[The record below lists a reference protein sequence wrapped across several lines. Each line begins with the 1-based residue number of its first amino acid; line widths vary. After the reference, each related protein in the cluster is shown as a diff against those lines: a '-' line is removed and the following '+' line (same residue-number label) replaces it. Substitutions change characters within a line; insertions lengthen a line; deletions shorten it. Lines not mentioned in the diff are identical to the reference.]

1 MDMVDLAK
9 SFMAGANA
17 SKRVQSQTVS
27 GLAVSDSEDGRVTV
41 QVAGTDVECACWPS
55 VKEGQAVTVT
65 VVNRRPVVTGVAG
78 WGDAVDLRVASL
90 AADIAYIRQAY
101 IDELVAGSVTADR
114 IAAAVAYLGTLEAKD
129 VTAESIVA
137 ATGYV
142 GELEATSVTTADLT
156 AASAMVSELEAK
168 DVTADMLVA
177 ASAYVGGL
185 VADEITV
192 GRLTAALASVD
203 SLSATYAKI
212 DWANV
217 GVADIG
223 SLLAKSGIIGEMTTE
238 SGTVTGTLVGV
249 TIKGD
254 LIKGGTVVA
263 DKLVMLGEDGLY
275 YRLNTDGE
283 TVTGQQT
290 DYNSLNGSH
299 IQAQSVT
306 ADKIS
311 VTDLVAFGATI
322 GGVVIGDGSLHSF
335 GKETLQSPVSGFFLG
350 SDGSMSLGDSDSY
363 IRYDAGSHDLAI
375 KVDELYIG
383 SERATTEAALRSE
396 ISRSAAELSST
407 MEQDYAKKTDLSEVE
422 SNLSTQVT
430 QNAGEIKQ
438 VAKAVTTA
446 NTAANNAAKKAQDA
460 ATAAANAQTT
470 ADTAK
475 TNAANA
481 QTAAANAKTA
491 ADNAQANAN
500 QAATAAANAQSKA
513 DQAATDL
520 SAAEQNLADLQSR
533 TDATEEDIAA
543 AQAEVAKAQQA
554 VKTAQTAA
562 DAAKSA
568 AATAQSTADTAKTN
582 AANAQTKAD
591 AAKQNAAT
599 AQAAANGAKAAA
611 DKAQA
616 DVDSLGVRV
625 TKAETSITQNANAI
639 ALRATKEEVSN
650 SIAGIQVGG
659 TNLAI
664 DSAKA
669 VSNADYMVAEYHIS
683 ANEGSVLSNGYG
695 HLVAGRKYTVTVDA
709 TFPAGV
715 EHLTLFSDW
724 STPMVELFTSGEGRQ
739 RISKTFMARYASGA
753 GPTDNLKYAT
763 VRLFRFPDPGS
774 TWPVTTTKV
783 TIHTIK
789 IEAGNM
795 PTSWSPAP
803 EDMATSAELQVTAD
817 AISGQVSSI
826 NDQQAD
832 MALTV
837 NGLSVK
843 VTNNFDD
850 LTSGI
855 NTAQNDINKIQSMVR
870 IGQDASGNALLAL
883 GTSASKL
890 GVELTNQQLS
900 FKDDNAVIAYVNGQI
915 LFIDRAKILSVLQVG
930 RFGFVPRSNGN
941 LSLKVVG

>member
-383 SERATTEAALRSE
+383 SERAVTEAR
-396 ISRSAAELSST
+396 
-407 MEQDYAKKTDLSEVE
+407 
-422 SNLSTQVT
+422 
-430 QNAGEIKQ
+430 
-438 VAKAVTTA
+438 
-446 NTAANNAAKKAQDA
+446 
-460 ATAAANAQTT
+460 
-470 ADTAK
+470 
-475 TNAANA
+475 
-481 QTAAANAKTA
+481 
-491 ADNAQANAN
+491 
-500 QAATAAANAQSKA
+500 
-513 DQAATDL
+513 
-520 SAAEQNLADLQSR
+520 
-533 TDATEEDIAA
+533 
-543 AQAEVAKAQQA
+543 
-554 VKTAQTAA
+554 
-562 DAAKSA
+562 
-568 AATAQSTADTAKTN
+568 
-582 AANAQTKAD
+582 
-591 AAKQNAAT
+591 
-599 AQAAANGAKAAA
+599 
-611 DKAQA
+611 
-616 DVDSLGVRV
+616 VDSMR
-625 TKAETSITQNANAI
+625 
-639 ALRATKEEVSN
+639 
-650 SIAGIQVGG
+650 VGG

-695 HLVAGRKYTVTVDA
+695 HLVAGREYTVTVDA

-715 EHLTLFSDW
+715 EHLTLSSDW

-817 AISGQVSSI
+817 AISGQISSI
-826 NDQQAD
+826 NDQQAN

-850 LTSGI
+850 LTSDI
-855 NTAQNDINKIQSMVR
+855 NTAQNNINKIQSMVR

>member
-142 GELEATSVTTADLT
+142 GELEAASVTTADLT

-177 ASAYVGGL
+177 AAAYVGGL

-363 IRYDAGSHDLAI
+363 IRYDAGPHDLAI

-383 SERATTEAALRSE
+383 SERAATEAR
-396 ISRSAAELSST
+396 
-407 MEQDYAKKTDLSEVE
+407 
-422 SNLSTQVT
+422 
-430 QNAGEIKQ
+430 
-438 VAKAVTTA
+438 
-446 NTAANNAAKKAQDA
+446 
-460 ATAAANAQTT
+460 
-470 ADTAK
+470 
-475 TNAANA
+475 
-481 QTAAANAKTA
+481 
-491 ADNAQANAN
+491 
-500 QAATAAANAQSKA
+500 
-513 DQAATDL
+513 
-520 SAAEQNLADLQSR
+520 
-533 TDATEEDIAA
+533 
-543 AQAEVAKAQQA
+543 
-554 VKTAQTAA
+554 
-562 DAAKSA
+562 
-568 AATAQSTADTAKTN
+568 
-582 AANAQTKAD
+582 
-591 AAKQNAAT
+591 
-599 AQAAANGAKAAA
+599 
-611 DKAQA
+611 
-616 DVDSLGVRV
+616 VDSM
-625 TKAETSITQNANAI
+625 K
-639 ALRATKEEVSN
+639 
-650 SIAGIQVGG
+650 VGG

-669 VSNADYMVAEYHIS
+669 ISNADYMVAEYHIS

-715 EHLTLFSDW
+715 EHLTLSSDW

-739 RISKTFMARYASGA
+739 RISKTFTARYASGA
-753 GPTDNLKYAT
+753 GPTDDLKYAT
-763 VRLFRFPDPGS
+763 VRLFRFPNPGS
-774 TWPVTTTKV
+774 TSPVTTTKV

-817 AISGQVSSI
+817 AISGQISSI
-826 NDQQAD
+826 NDQQAN

-915 LFIDRAKILSVLQVG
+915 LFIDRAEILSVLQIG
-930 RFGFVPRSNGN
+930 QFGFVPRSNGN

>member
-383 SERATTEAALRSE
+383 SERAVTEAR
-396 ISRSAAELSST
+396 
-407 MEQDYAKKTDLSEVE
+407 
-422 SNLSTQVT
+422 
-430 QNAGEIKQ
+430 
-438 VAKAVTTA
+438 
-446 NTAANNAAKKAQDA
+446 
-460 ATAAANAQTT
+460 
-470 ADTAK
+470 
-475 TNAANA
+475 
-481 QTAAANAKTA
+481 
-491 ADNAQANAN
+491 
-500 QAATAAANAQSKA
+500 
-513 DQAATDL
+513 
-520 SAAEQNLADLQSR
+520 
-533 TDATEEDIAA
+533 
-543 AQAEVAKAQQA
+543 
-554 VKTAQTAA
+554 
-562 DAAKSA
+562 
-568 AATAQSTADTAKTN
+568 
-582 AANAQTKAD
+582 
-591 AAKQNAAT
+591 
-599 AQAAANGAKAAA
+599 
-611 DKAQA
+611 
-616 DVDSLGVRV
+616 VDSMR
-625 TKAETSITQNANAI
+625 
-639 ALRATKEEVSN
+639 
-650 SIAGIQVGG
+650 VGG

-695 HLVAGRKYTVTVDA
+695 HLVAGREYTVTVDA

-715 EHLTLFSDW
+715 EHLTLSSDW

-817 AISGQVSSI
+817 AISGQISSI

-850 LTSGI
+850 LTSDI

-915 LFIDRAKILSVLQVG
+915 LFIDRAKILSVLQIG
-930 RFGFVPRSNGN
+930 QFGFVPRSNGN

>member
-9 SFMAGANA
+9 SFMAGVNA

-142 GELEATSVTTADLT
+142 GELEAASVTTADLT

-168 DVTADMLVA
+168 DITADMLVA

-383 SERATTEAALRSE
+383 SERAVTEAR
-396 ISRSAAELSST
+396 
-407 MEQDYAKKTDLSEVE
+407 
-422 SNLSTQVT
+422 
-430 QNAGEIKQ
+430 
-438 VAKAVTTA
+438 
-446 NTAANNAAKKAQDA
+446 
-460 ATAAANAQTT
+460 
-470 ADTAK
+470 
-475 TNAANA
+475 
-481 QTAAANAKTA
+481 
-491 ADNAQANAN
+491 
-500 QAATAAANAQSKA
+500 
-513 DQAATDL
+513 
-520 SAAEQNLADLQSR
+520 
-533 TDATEEDIAA
+533 
-543 AQAEVAKAQQA
+543 
-554 VKTAQTAA
+554 
-562 DAAKSA
+562 
-568 AATAQSTADTAKTN
+568 
-582 AANAQTKAD
+582 
-591 AAKQNAAT
+591 
-599 AQAAANGAKAAA
+599 
-611 DKAQA
+611 
-616 DVDSLGVRV
+616 VDSM
-625 TKAETSITQNANAI
+625 
-639 ALRATKEEVSN
+639 
-650 SIAGIQVGG
+650 QVGG

-715 EHLTLFSDW
+715 KHLTLFSDW
-724 STPMVELFTSGEGRQ
+724 STPMAELPTSGEGRQ
-739 RISKTFMARYASGA
+739 RISKTFTARYASGA
-753 GPTDNLKYAT
+753 GPTDDLKYAT
-763 VRLFRFPDPGS
+763 VRLFRFPNPGS
-774 TWPVTTTKV
+774 TSPVTTTKV

-817 AISGQVSSI
+817 AISGQISSI
-826 NDQQAD
+826 NDQQAN

-915 LFIDRAKILSVLQVG
+915 LFIDRAEILSVLQIG
-930 RFGFVPRSNGN
+930 QFGFVPRSNGN

>member
-142 GELEATSVTTADLT
+142 GELEAASVTTADLT

-254 LIKGGTVVA
+254 LIEGGTVVA

-350 SDGSMSLGDSDSY
+350 SDGSMSLGDSGSY

-383 SERATTEAALRSE
+383 SERAVTEAR
-396 ISRSAAELSST
+396 
-407 MEQDYAKKTDLSEVE
+407 
-422 SNLSTQVT
+422 
-430 QNAGEIKQ
+430 
-438 VAKAVTTA
+438 
-446 NTAANNAAKKAQDA
+446 
-460 ATAAANAQTT
+460 
-470 ADTAK
+470 
-475 TNAANA
+475 
-481 QTAAANAKTA
+481 
-491 ADNAQANAN
+491 
-500 QAATAAANAQSKA
+500 
-513 DQAATDL
+513 
-520 SAAEQNLADLQSR
+520 
-533 TDATEEDIAA
+533 
-543 AQAEVAKAQQA
+543 
-554 VKTAQTAA
+554 
-562 DAAKSA
+562 
-568 AATAQSTADTAKTN
+568 
-582 AANAQTKAD
+582 
-591 AAKQNAAT
+591 
-599 AQAAANGAKAAA
+599 
-611 DKAQA
+611 
-616 DVDSLGVRV
+616 VDSM
-625 TKAETSITQNANAI
+625 
-639 ALRATKEEVSN
+639 
-650 SIAGIQVGG
+650 QVGG

-669 VSNADYMVAEYHIS
+669 VSNASFMVAQYFIS
-683 ANEGSVLSNGYG
+683 ANEGSVLPNGYG
-695 HLVAGRKYTVTVDA
+695 HLVAGREYTVTVDA

-715 EHLTLFSDW
+715 ERLTLYLSEGTMPLADL
-724 STPMVELFTSGEGRQ
+724 STSGEGRQ
-739 RISKTFMARYASGA
+739 RISETFTASYASGA
-753 GPTDNLKYAT
+753 GPTDDPGNA
-763 VRLFRFPDPGS
+763 VARLYRFPDPVS
-774 TWPVTTTKV
+774 TSPVTTTEV

-817 AISGQVSSI
+817 SISGQISSI

-850 LTSGI
+850 LTSDI

-883 GTSASKL
+883 GTSGSKL
-890 GVELTNQQLS
+890 EVELTNQQLS
-900 FKDDNAVIAYVNGQI
+900 FKDGNAIIAYVNGQI
-915 LFIDRAKILSVLQVG
+915 LFIDRAEILSVLQIG
-930 RFGFVPRSNGN
+930 QFGFVPRSNGN

>member
-129 VTAESIVA
+129 VTADVASLAADIAYIRQAYIDELVAGSVTADRIAAAVAYLGTLEAKDVTAESIVA

-142 GELEATSVTTADLT
+142 GELDAASVTTADLT

-168 DVTADMLVA
+168 DVTADMLVAASAYVGGLVADEITVGRLTAALASVDSLSATYAKIDWANVGADMLVA

-363 IRYDAGSHDLAI
+363 IRYDAGSHDLAV

-383 SERATTEAALRSE
+383 SERAATEAR
-396 ISRSAAELSST
+396 
-407 MEQDYAKKTDLSEVE
+407 
-422 SNLSTQVT
+422 
-430 QNAGEIKQ
+430 
-438 VAKAVTTA
+438 
-446 NTAANNAAKKAQDA
+446 
-460 ATAAANAQTT
+460 
-470 ADTAK
+470 
-475 TNAANA
+475 
-481 QTAAANAKTA
+481 
-491 ADNAQANAN
+491 
-500 QAATAAANAQSKA
+500 
-513 DQAATDL
+513 
-520 SAAEQNLADLQSR
+520 
-533 TDATEEDIAA
+533 
-543 AQAEVAKAQQA
+543 
-554 VKTAQTAA
+554 
-562 DAAKSA
+562 
-568 AATAQSTADTAKTN
+568 
-582 AANAQTKAD
+582 
-591 AAKQNAAT
+591 
-599 AQAAANGAKAAA
+599 
-611 DKAQA
+611 
-616 DVDSLGVRV
+616 VDSMR
-625 TKAETSITQNANAI
+625 
-639 ALRATKEEVSN
+639 
-650 SIAGIQVGG
+650 VGG

-715 EHLTLFSDW
+715 KHLTLFSDQR
-724 STPMVELFTSGEGRQ
+724 TPMVELSTSGEGRQ
-739 RISKTFMARYASGA
+739 RISKTFTARYASGA
-753 GPTDNLKYAT
+753 GPTDDLKYAT
-763 VRLFRFPDPGS
+763 VRLFRFPNPGS
-774 TWPVTTTKV
+774 TSPVTTTKV
-783 TIHTIK
+783 TIHTVK

-817 AISGQVSSI
+817 AITSKVGETEARVSTLEQTAEAGNMPTSWSP
-826 NDQQAD
+826 APED
-832 MALTV
+832 MATSAELQVTADAITSKVGETEARVSTLEQTADAITSKVGATDGKVSTLEQTADSLTV
-837 NGLSVK
+837 SLASKQDAVDHTFWGTLEQTADAITSKVGATDGKVSTLEQTADSLTVSLASKQDAVDHTFWGAYGRAGYVAFATVK
-843 VTNNFDD
+843 VT
-850 LTSGI
+850 
-855 NTAQNDINKIQSMVR
+855 
-870 IGQDASGNALLAL
+870 
-883 GTSASKL
+883 GT
-890 GVELTNQQLS
+890 
-900 FKDDNAVIAYVNGQI
+900 
-915 LFIDRAKILSVLQVG
+915 
-930 RFGFVPRSNGN
+930 
-941 LSLKVVG
+941 